1 MRRPGKWPMIRLD
14 AWKHVAERTARRLI
28 DILLFLILYRVKRES
43 DRTCAVRLK
52 VFSCAVTTPSKIK
65 QIDGSIQFVL

>member
-28 DILLFLILYRVKRES
+28 DILLFYIVSRGNLRRSIES
-43 DRTCAVRLK
+43 FLLRRDDT
-52 VFSCAVTTPSKIK
+52 VTTPSKIK